1 MSTEQPKKKH
11 RGGMPAY
18 KPTEQERRFVAVMS
32 GMGLTTEMIRKVI
45 GGRGKTGKLSKTA
58 LWKHFSRELECGSA
72 EMHALLA
79 SKIRKA
85 VEEEKPWAILAAA
98 RNLSGFRWDRYD
110 KSALLPPSD
119 NVEDIHVHFVLPD
132 KKPEPLDVTPPQP
145 TGYAPDAPA
154 DYSKVAIEPPRP
166 RRETGFGIIETP
178 REPPQSVFD
187 RGGGPGDWMK

>member
-1 MSTEQPKKKH
+1 
-11 RGGMPAY
+11 
-18 KPTEQERRFVAVMS
+18 
-32 GMGLTTEMIRKVI
+32 
-45 GGRGKTGKLSKTA
+45 
-58 LWKHFSRELECGSA
+58 
-72 EMHALLA
+72 MHALLA

-110 KSALLPPSD
+110 KSALLLPSD

-154 DYSKVAIEPPRP
+154 DYSKPALPALPKRIET
-166 RRETGFGIIETP
+166 EFGIIEHRGPTYQDQMGGSD
-178 REPPQSVFD
+178 PPSAFD
-187 RGGGPGDWMK
+187 RGGPRDWMK